1 MQMTGIFRGVA
12 YAAWM
17 LAFGL
22 SIWLA
27 VEFHE
32 YHIGIALGVAIL
44 ALILSAFGLLMARSC
59 GQQKDRL
66 AMTIGIVLWAAG
78 AISFAI
84 TELGFWSSSYK
95 DRHAEYVQVK
105 TAKARQEGMKDM
117 AWDALRTGEMRASTA
132 EIEARI
138 KAARQSEL
146 YASSAGCTN
155 ATARKSRE
163 FCGSYYELEAKLASA
178 GKMETLEAR
187 LLGDKTDAKQTMV
200 HNVFAAADLIAEN
213 STFTEKQAA
222 TIVVLTIALV
232 LMLARDL
239 LLIVANP
246 FGGATA
252 ALGSAKA
259 SDPISVAPAPVAAVL
274 RDPPA
279 IPVRFERKPITPM
292 IELPEFNSSALPQH
306 SSALSAKTEE
316 SDPDGPGTPIAK
328 PEEPKIEVAE
338 DPKIVRP
345 AVWHEES
352 APPVAPRTNGKRQ
365 RNHLNRKDQTV
376 IQWLGDCC
384 SITDD
389 STHIATGRQCFAS
402 YKHYCDARRI
412 SEKDRV
418 PQNRM
423 STLLS
428 GQLGTRIDGRGKRN
442 GNGAVFPGLM
452 INPIA
457 AQARRRVA

>member
-1 MQMTGIFRGVA
+1 MTGIFRGVA

-66 AMTIGIVLWAAG
+66 AMMIGIVLWAAG

-95 DRHAEYVQVK
+95 DRHADYVQVK

-155 ATARKSRE
+155 ATAKKSRE

-187 LLGDKTDAKQTMV
+187 LLSDKTDAKQTMV

-213 STFTEKQAA
+213 SNFTEKQAA

-246 FGGATA
+246 FGGAQAARTA
-252 ALGSAKA
+252 AKA
-259 SDPISVAPAPVAAVL
+259 FDPISVASAPVQPVLPLPAAPRSPMIAMEKLTGVKAAPSYSGFPNSSPEVFVDANKNPSVPAPDGEDAGG
-274 RDPPA
+274 
-279 IPVRFERKPITPM
+279 
-292 IELPEFNSSALPQH
+292 NH
-306 SSALSAKTEE
+306 
-316 SDPDGPGTPIAK
+316 PDGPGTPIAK
-328 PEEPKIEVAE
+328 PEPKVEEVAE
-338 DPKIVRP
+338 
-345 AVWHEES
+345 ES
-352 APPVAPRTNGKRQ
+352 RKVVSLFRDTGQLPEAQRGKKKGHKPVAKAASWLADACTQVEGHREKSKDCWKSYQEYCATYGKKELPRNAFSRQ
-365 RNHLNRKDQTV
+365 LNVLVGQKS
-376 IQWLGDCC
+376 G
-384 SITDD
+384 
-389 STHIATGRQCFAS
+389 
-402 YKHYCDARRI
+402 
-412 SEKDRV
+412 KDR
-418 PQNRM
+418 PRNKGG
-423 STLLS
+423 STFE
-428 GQLGTRIDGRGKRN
+428 GIR
-442 GNGAVFPGLM
+442 
-452 INPIA
+452 INPVM

>member
-155 ATARKSRE
+155 ATAKKSRE

-187 LLGDKTDAKQTMV
+187 LLTDKTDAKQTMV
-200 HNVFAAADLIAEN
+200 HNVFAAADLISEN

-246 FGGATA
+246 FGGAA
-252 ALGSAKA
+252 VASGAAKA
-259 SDPISVAPAPVAAVL
+259 SAASIIPTTQLPAVLTAPPAPRSPMVVMEKLTGVKAAAKS
-274 RDPPA
+274 PE
-279 IPVRFERKPITPM
+279 IPDSSPV
-292 IELPEFNSSALPQH
+292 ELSA
-306 SSALSAKTEE
+306 SVSALSAPT
-316 SDPDGPGTPIAK
+316 DPDGPGTPIAK
-328 PEEPKIEVAE
+328 PEPKVEEVAE
-338 DPKIVRP
+338 ERKGPSL
-345 AVWHEES
+345 VWEND
-352 APPVAPRTNGKRQ
+352 APPTASRAKKRG
-365 RNHLNRKDQTV
+365 HKPEAKV
-376 IQWLGDCC
+376 ESWLGESTSQVDDP
-384 SITDD
+384 SIKVG
-389 STHIATGRQCFAS
+389 SEACWRS
-402 YKHYCDARRI
+402 YLSYCDVTGKQPMGRKLFSR
-412 SEKDRV
+412 KLNV
-418 PQNRM
+418 
-423 STLLS
+423 LL
-428 GQLGTRIDGRGKRN
+428 GQKTGKGRKRDKN
-442 GNGAVFPGLM
+442 GSVFTGLM
-452 INPIA
+452 INPVM

>member
-155 ATARKSRE
+155 ATAKKSRE

-187 LLGDKTDAKQTMV
+187 LLGDRVDAKQTMV

-213 STFTEKQAA
+213 SNFTEKQAA

-246 FGGATA
+246 FGGAA
-252 ALGSAKA
+252 SAQ
-259 SDPISVAPAPVAAVL
+259 VAPGRPEALPATDAAPRAFTPALPLSPRAELRPYSGAMAKLAGVANVN
-274 RDPPA
+274 
-279 IPVRFERKPITPM
+279 
-292 IELPEFNSSALPQH
+292 LPEIPDSS
-306 SSALSAKTEE
+306 
-316 SDPDGPGTPIAK
+316 PDGPGTPAPTPE
-328 PEEPKIEVAE
+328 PEEPKIEEVAAVRSDKVISLFRDDGSLPDSPRSNKKAQKPE
-338 DPKIVRP
+338 AKAAAWLAACTSQTGNPKHTVTSGECWKSYL
-345 AVWHEES
+345 AYCETE
-352 APPVAPRTNGKRQ
+352 GKRPM
-365 RNHLNRKDQTV
+365 HRKPFSSQV
-376 IQWLGDCC
+376 GVLVGRK
-384 SITDD
+384 
-389 STHIATGRQCFAS
+389 TG
-402 YKHYCDARRI
+402 KAR
-412 SEKDRV
+412 
-418 PQNRM
+418 
-423 STLLS
+423 
-428 GQLGTRIDGRGKRN
+428 KRDKN
-442 GNGAVFPGLM
+442 GSVFTGLM
-452 INPIA
+452 INPVMA
-457 AQARRRVA
+457 VRRRVA